1 MRVLNVNTTLD
12 PVHGGG
18 MAERTYQMS
27 RFLAKAGVD
36 CAVLATDLGLT
47 PERLEALH
55 GVEVLALPCLS
66 KRFYIPEGPYEKIWD
81 FVQAADVVHLMG
93 HWSALNTIVSLMA
106 GRLRIPYVVCPAGA
120 LPIYGRSKV
129 MKRIY
134 NAVIGKRLIRRAS
147 GHIAI
152 APVEVDQFGEYGVA
166 SDRISVIPNG
176 VDEEEFSYADGGAFR
191 RRFDLGDAPLILF
204 MGRLNAIKGPDLLLE
219 AFCRC
224 RDTVRD
230 RHLVFVGPDDGMRDA
245 LEERAGALGIT
256 DRVHFTGY
264 LGGSEKS
271 QAYHAAELLVIPSRQ
286 EAMSIVV
293 LEAGIA
299 GTPVLITEPC
309 GFGEVAKTGGGQ
321 VVPPT
326 VQGLRDGL
334 TGMLQ
339 NPELLKGMGDRLK
352 EHVRKHFAWPV
363 IASKYA
369 EELARHVKRFPR

>member
-1 MRVLNVNTTLD
+1 MKILNVNTSLD
-12 PVHGGG
+12 PVNGGG

-27 RFLAKAGVD
+27 RFLAKAGFD
-36 CAVLATDLGLT
+36 CAVLVTDLGLT
-47 PERLEALH
+47 PERREALR
-55 GVEVLALPCLS
+55 GVEVLACPCLS
-66 KRFYIPEGPYEKIWD
+66 RRFYIPKGPYGEMRNLVK
-81 FVQAADVVHLMG
+81 AADVVHLMG
-93 HWSALNTIVSLMA
+93 HWSALNTIVSFMA
-106 GRLRIPYVVCPAGA
+106 ERLRIPYVVCPAGA
-120 LPIYGRSKV
+120 LSVYGRSKV
-129 MKRIY
+129 LKRLY
-134 NAVIGKRLIRRAS
+134 NSMIGKRLIRRAA

-166 SDRISVIPNG
+166 ADRISVIPNG
-176 VDEEEFSYADGGAFR
+176 VDEEAFSSADGDAFR
-191 RRFDLGDAPLILF
+191 RRFGLGDAPLILF

-245 LEERAGALGIT
+245 LEERASTLGIT

-309 GFGEVAKTGGGQ
+309 GFDEVARVGGGR

-326 VQGLRDGL
+326 VEGLEDGL

-339 NPELLKGMGDRLK
+339 NTELLKVMGDRLK
-352 EHVRKHFAWPV
+352 EHVRRHFAWPV

-369 EELARHVKRFPR
+369 EELARHVKQLPR